1 MFLTLG
7 NQTAGPTEVAKGNLA
22 RLHRPDSHWQGLE
35 GAKLTVVEFA
45 DLECRSCAN
54 MEPVMERIRETY
66 GQKIRYTLRH
76 FPLTKIHANSWKAAE
91 AAECAASQGKYWEA
105 IKIFFSRQQELQ
117 VGALKRYA
125 SKIDLELES
134 FNKCLDSGEMAE
146 RIRRDRDDGL
156 ELGVKGTPT
165 FFVGQRPV
173 TGQISYG
180 QFSRMID
187 EAIDDA
193 TMLVIR
199 PPLPLDP
206 KVFSGVESV
215 SAEKAVIAGSSTVVD
230 LHEGFVTGEISE
242 PQSSGPMDPG
252 NLLEGAKSPD
262 LDSAFSSFSRAFGAC
277 SEDLPPEPPSIDME
291 ETYSLFLAGGTV
303 LFLDV
308 RDPGQFSSGHIR
320 GAINLPATQVEAR
333 LGRLPKDHKIVVYGQ
348 STSTGDPCAESRST
362 GRLLLENGFSENLV
376 AVFADGYESWVRGGY
391 PSEKGP

>member
-1 MFLTLG
+1 MLCLETGCDEVRASSYAVFLGLPLPLYGVVMYASIALLVFGTSLRKETHGSHRPLGKLSLYAIFFISGVGFLASAALTAIEAFVIHAWCIWCIISAFVVTLLFVLAVLEVRNPSTPWVFRPGKEGEVRAAGSSYLIVLGVAVIISIPAWMFLTLG
-7 NQTAGPTEVAKGNLA
+7 DQTAGPTEVTKGNLA

-117 VGALKRYA
+117 VRALKRYA
-125 SKIDLELES
+125 SRIGLELES
-134 FNKCLDSGEMAE
+134 FNQCLDSGEMAE

-180 QFSRMID
+180 QF
-187 EAIDDA
+187 
-193 TMLVIR
+193 
-199 PPLPLDP
+199 
-206 KVFSGVESV
+206 
-215 SAEKAVIAGSSTVVD
+215 
-230 LHEGFVTGEISE
+230 
-242 PQSSGPMDPG
+242 
-252 NLLEGAKSPD
+252 
-262 LDSAFSSFSRAFGAC
+262 C
-277 SEDLPPEPPSIDME
+277 
-291 ETYSLFLAGGTV
+291 
-303 LFLDV
+303 
-308 RDPGQFSSGHIR
+308 
-320 GAINLPATQVEAR
+320 
-333 LGRLPKDHKIVVYGQ
+333 
-348 STSTGDPCAESRST
+348 
-362 GRLLLENGFSENLV
+362 
-376 AVFADGYESWVRGGY
+376 
-391 PSEKGP
+391 